1 MEKTVL
7 VPIAHGNEELEAVT
21 VIDLLRRADIKVIV
35 AGENDMVTFSRGV
48 KIIPDVLL
56 SNISE
61 YETFGAIV
69 LFGGGQGV
77 DNYLENDHLLEIV
90 KYNIKKKNLICAICA
105 APLYLTQNKLIN
117 EDIKITSFPD
127 VRMDLNHT
135 NYSEESVVVCDNI
148 VTSRGAGT
156 AIDFALK
163 IIELIIDRETAQKVA
178 AEIVYKY

>member
-7 VPIAHGNEELEAVT
+7 IPIAYGNEELEAVT

-56 SNISE
+56 SEIAE
-61 YETFGAIV
+61 YETYGAIV
-69 LFGGGQGV
+69 LPGGGQGV
-77 DNYLENDHLLEIV
+77 DNFLENEHLLEIV

-105 APLYLTQNKLIN
+105 APLFLTQNKLID
-117 EDIKITSFPD
+117 ETVKITSFPD
-127 VRMDLNHT
+127 VKSELNHN
-135 NYSEESVVVCDNI
+135 NYSEESVVVSGNFI
-148 VTSRGAGT
+148 TSRGAGT

-163 IIELIIDRETAQKVA
+163 IIETMTDKKTANKVA
-178 AEIVYKY
+178 EEIVYKY